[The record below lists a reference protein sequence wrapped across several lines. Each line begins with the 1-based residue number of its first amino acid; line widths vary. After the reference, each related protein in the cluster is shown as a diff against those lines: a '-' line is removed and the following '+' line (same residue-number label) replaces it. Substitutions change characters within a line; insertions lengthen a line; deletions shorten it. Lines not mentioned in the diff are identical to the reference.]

1 MKTIIDKINENSNS
15 FDEIIKNLN
24 IKSTN
29 DISNFLYDLTDFL
42 LNKKII
48 EQRTLSNIYY
58 ALGENL
64 KYSNWKDNFDD

>member
-24 IKSTN
+24 IKSAN

-58 ALGENL
+58 ALSENL